1 MDLIKIGKFI
11 SERRKLQNLTQS
23 QLAEKLNIT
32 DRAISKWETGRSLP
46 DASIMIELCNIF
58 EISVNDLLNGE
69 MEDMKNYKEKYDELL
84 VQIVRQK
91 EEADKKLLSLEI
103 VIGVLSVIIILFF
116 SIVAKYF
123 EMDESLRIILVI
135 VGFVIGITGLLFA
148 TKIEQTAGY
157 YECKK
162 CGHRYVPKFLSILFP
177 MHINRTRYMK
187 CPHCQKKSW
196 QKKVVGK

>member
-46 DASIMIELCNIF
+46 DASIMIELCNIL

-162 CGHRYVPKFLSILFP
+162 CGYRYIPKFLSILFS

>member
-46 DASIMIELCNIF
+46 DASIMIELCNIL
-58 EISVNDLLNGE
+58 EINVNDLLNGE

-123 EMDESLRIILVI
+123 EMDKSLRIILVI